1 MHNGSY
7 TDHLTFPMPE
17 PVEDVIVINGS
28 SLFIAQIGVSGLRL
42 LSRQRF
48 LLLALSVKHADFFF
62 YSFPQEIGNI
72 ICDIHLVPRLFPWD
86 VMVPLISLNYLQLGD
101 EIFGV
106 CIKLGEPDTEVLK

>member
-1 MHNGSY
+1 MEKINLKIFIITCEPESKGGCPGTSYDLNNVDSVHNGSY

-72 ICDIHLVPRLFPWD
+72 ICDIHLVPRLFP
-86 VMVPLISLNYLQLGD
+86 
-101 EIFGV
+101 
-106 CIKLGEPDTEVLK
+106 